1 MLTIGEAVRKARTDR
16 NITRSKLAQES
27 GINRYTIMAWEQDRT
42 SPTLLNLWAVADVL
56 GMSIDELVGRT
67 ITND

>member
-1 MLTIGEAVRKARTDR
+1 MLTIGESVRKARTDR
-16 NITRSKLAQES
+16 NITLSELARKS
-27 GINRYTIMAWEQDRT
+27 GINRYTITAWEQDRT
-42 SPTLLNLWAVADVL
+42 SSTVLNLWAVADVF